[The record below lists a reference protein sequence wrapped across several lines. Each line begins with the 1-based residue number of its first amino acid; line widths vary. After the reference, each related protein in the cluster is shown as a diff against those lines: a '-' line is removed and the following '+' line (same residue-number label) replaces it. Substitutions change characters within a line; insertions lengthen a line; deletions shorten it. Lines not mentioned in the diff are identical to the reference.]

1 VTQSGAA
8 ARLIQSG
15 CLRPRQL
22 DVNMWTFG
30 VLNERY
36 ATFYRGLKCLAR
48 ALCAEVNFCLPKQ
61 IAGHLVWTRPW
72 LLSASPPE
80 AHVIGWIQ
88 RSLSPGGTLFDV
100 GAHYGWMSIAAAN
113 CVGACGRVVAFEP
126 SPVLLDIL
134 EYHKR
139 VNRLRQ
145 LQIVPAAVSNIDD
158 RAIPFY
164 LINEGLSFRNSLT
177 IGPDDTPYIDPENK
191 LRINVSCT
199 TLDSFVELS
208 GIVPDLVKI
217 DVEGAELLVLEGA
230 RHVLERHHPV
240 LILGVHPYW
249 LPRAHSVEQL
259 FVMLEDLGYKIAAQH
274 ILHFDN
280 SYLADYLFD
289 TRSCI
294 LHEGNR

>member
-1 VTQSGAA
+1 
-8 ARLIQSG
+8 
-15 CLRPRQL
+15 
-22 DVNMWTFG
+22 MWTFG
-30 VLNERY
+30 VLNEKY
-36 ATFYRGLKCLAR
+36 ATVYRGLKCLAW
-48 ALCAEVNFCLPKQ
+48 ALRAEVNFCLPKQ

-72 LLSASPPE
+72 LLSATPPE
-80 AHVIGWIQ
+80 AHVIRWIQ

-113 CVGACGRVVAFEP
+113 CVRACGRVVGFEP
-126 SPVLLDIL
+126 SPVLLDVL
-134 EYHKR
+134 HYHKR

-145 LQIVPAAVSNIDD
+145 LQIVPAAVSNKDD

-164 LINEGLSFRNSLT
+164 LINEGRSFRNSLT
-177 IGPDDTPYIDPENK
+177 IGPDDTPYINPEDK
-191 LRINVSCT
+191 LRINVTCT

-208 GIVPDLVKI
+208 GIIPDVVKI

-230 RHVLERHHPV
+230 KHVLERYHPI

-259 FVMLEDLGYKIAAQH
+259 FVIVEDLGYKLAAQH

-280 SYLADYLFD
+280 S
-289 TRSCI
+289 
-294 LHEGNR
+294 